1 MQLLYWFES
10 IRTPALDT
18 VMSLITRFGEE
29 ALFLLVALFVFWC
42 VDKRKGYYLLTVGFV
57 GTLINQWLKV
67 VCQVPRPWVRDP
79 NFTIVESARASATGY
94 SFPSG
99 HTQCVTGYLGGIA
112 RFTQRMWLRVV
123 CIILVLLVAVSR
135 MYLGVHTPADVGV
148 SLVIGVVLVF
158 VLYPLMESTLWFPNR
173 MYGIIGA
180 MLALSLAFVGFME
193 LTPPAVT
200 ASSAD
205 VLESALENNAEALK
219 NAYTMLGA
227 VAGVLIAYAFDSKVL
242 QFPNRAPWWGQ
253 LIKVLGG
260 LALVLVVKTL
270 LKAPLLALCGGH
282 DAAHAIRYFLV
293 VLVAG
298 CLWPMT
304 FRFFE
309 KYAK

>member
-10 IRTPALDT
+10 IRTPVLDT
-18 VMSLITRFGEE
+18 VMSLVTRLGEE
-29 ALFLLVALFVFWC
+29 ALFLLAALFVFWC

-67 VCQVPRPWVRDP
+67 FCQVPRPWVRDP

-99 HTQCVTGYLGGIA
+99 HTQCVAGYMGGIA
-112 RFTQRMWLRVV
+112 RFTRRMWLRIV
-123 CIILVLLVAVSR
+123 CIVLIILVSVSR

-148 SLVIGVVLVF
+148 SLLIGVVLVF
-158 VLYPLMESTLWFPNR
+158 ALYPLMESTLWFPNR
-173 MYGIIGA
+173 MYLIIAA
-180 MLALSLAFVGFME
+180 MLALSGAFVAYME
-193 LTPPAVT
+193 LTVPT
-200 ASSAD
+200 IGSAE
-205 VLESALENNAEALK
+205 VLMEAYENWAEAHK
-219 NAYTMLGA
+219 NAYTLLGA
-227 VAGVLIAYAFDSKVL
+227 VAGVFVAYAFDTKIL
-242 QFPNRAPWWGQ
+242 QFPTRAPWWGQ
-253 LIKVLGG
+253 VIKVAGG
-260 LALVLVVKTL
+260 LALVLVVKTV
-270 LKAPLLALCGGH
+270 LKAPLLAFCGGH
-282 DAAHAIRYFLV
+282 DAAHALRYFLV